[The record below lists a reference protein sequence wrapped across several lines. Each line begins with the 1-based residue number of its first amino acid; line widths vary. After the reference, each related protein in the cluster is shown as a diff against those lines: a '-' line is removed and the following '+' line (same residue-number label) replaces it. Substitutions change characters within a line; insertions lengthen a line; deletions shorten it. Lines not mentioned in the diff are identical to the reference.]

1 MPDPSSQKRPK
12 KPPPGPAKGTRLESV
27 AEIRKALKAR
37 RTPTLK
43 EISDD
48 DTAAYRPMRRPP
60 MALLCVL
67 DDGREDGE
75 WIRLRGDRFVVGRE
89 DGDLRIPHDA
99 MMSARH
105 AELSRALEA
114 GRPRW
119 FLTDLGSTNGTY
131 VRIGAG
137 LLRHNQELL
146 IGSRRYRFDTAAQGS
161 GPAAPDDK
169 TEPEID
175 ETQPKG
181 TRGWDSLTP
190 TDVSPCLVELSPKG
204 EGQRFRLEKAES
216 WVGRNPGD
224 CAIVLANDP
233 LVSPRHARIYR
244 DAKNRWHIE
253 NNNSLNGTWLRIDQ
267 MALDAACQFQMGEQ
281 RFLLRVL

>member
-12 KPPPGPAKGTRLESV
+12 KPPAGAVKGTRLESV

-43 EISDD
+43 EITDD
-48 DTAAYRPMRRPP
+48 DTASYRPLRRPP

-67 DDGREDGE
+67 DDGREEGE
-75 WIRLRGDRFVVGRE
+75 WIRLRGDCFIVGRE
-89 DGDLRIPHDA
+89 EGDLRIPHDA

-105 AELSRALEA
+105 AELSRLVEA
-114 GRPRW
+114 GRHRW
-119 FLTDLGSTNGTY
+119 YLTDLGSTNGTY
-131 VRIGAG
+131 VRIGAA
-137 LLRHNQELL
+137 LLRHNQEIL
-146 IGSRRYRFDTAAQGS
+146 IGSRRYRFDAAPQG
-161 GPAAPDDK
+161 GPPAPDDK
-169 TEPEID
+169 TEPELD

-181 TRGWDSLTP
+181 TRGWDSLSP
-190 TDVSPCLVELSPKG
+190 ADLIPCLVELTAKG
-204 EGQRFRLEKAES
+204 EGQRYRLEKAEN
-216 WVGRNPGD
+216 WIGRNAGD
-224 CAIVLANDP
+224 CAIVPANDA
-233 LVSPRHARIYR
+233 LVSPRHARVYR
-244 DAKNRWHIE
+244 DGKGRWHVE